1 MAFWKRSI
9 ALNKQE
15 ESRTNLVDSQSNV
28 ITEKIEEERCFTQKI
43 IEGNNK
49 IRVGFAQNIGSREV
63 QQDAIRTDDDYAYA
77 DSQKMISILCDGMGG
92 LAGGEIAS
100 KLCAD
105 TLYNAFYSVGVDDD
119 VSSFYEF
126 VIREMDKD
134 ISNLKDS
141 SGMSVKAGTTL
152 ISVIIMKNK
161 LYLASVGDSRIYF
174 LRNNEIKCL
183 TVDHNYKMILDHK
196 VKNGL
201 ITEKQA
207 QTDPQ
212 KEALVSF
219 LGIGDLKYID
229 INQKPIDLNN
239 GDYIVLCS
247 DGLYRTLNEEEILK
261 TLTYYRDDMQSA
273 AEVLVNNAI
282 AKKKKHQDNVSVIAI
297 KFLDSG

>member
-1 MAFWKRSI
+1 M
-9 ALNKQE
+9 NKQE
-15 ESRTNLVDSQSNV
+15 ESRINLVDSQSNV
-28 ITEKIEEERCFTQKI
+28 ITEKIEEERCFIRKT

-49 IRVGFAQNIGSREV
+49 IRVGFAQHIGSREV

-92 LAGGEIAS
+92 LSGGEIAS

-134 ISNLKDS
+134 VNNLKDS
-141 SGMSVKAGTTL
+141 NGMSVKAGTTL
-152 ISVIIMKNK
+152 ISVIIIKDK

-183 TVDHNYKMILDHK
+183 TLDHNYKMILDHK

-201 ITEKQA
+201 ITEEQA

-229 INQKPIDLNN
+229 LNQKPIKLNN

-247 DGLYRTLNEEEILK
+247 DGLYRTLSEREILK
-261 TLTYYRDDMQSA
+261 IVTKSGNDMQSA
-273 AEVLVNNAI
+273 AEVLVNSAVG
-282 AKKKKHQDNVSVIAI
+282 KKKRHQDNTSVIAI